1 MEKLM
6 SNVFHAGELAVQT
19 RAGVTAMAARV
30 GRSIMPL
37 IPPGFQ
43 AFLAGQSYAVVAAAQ
58 LDGRMR
64 VTFLTGAPG
73 FLSVPDSQHLKLAAA
88 LPLGFEP
95 LIPRGNVAVLVINL
109 ASRERIRINGHLQSS
124 DADSLTLEVAEV
136 YGNCPKYIQARR
148 PGSRTA
154 PAVVATA
161 VLGPVQQTLSL
172 TQQALIRACDTF
184 FIATSALGRADVS
197 HRGGPPGFVQLYGNR
212 HLSIADYPGNTM
224 FNTLGNLAVNPQVSL
239 LVPDFRDGRTLH
251 LRGTAEVVW
260 ISPETRT
267 VEIEL
272 TEVTEQN
279 GTLPVHW
286 IFLSSSPSNPAPV
299 AALLEVRSTGE
310 VCR

>member
-1 MEKLM
+1 M

-19 RAGVTAMAARV
+19 QAGVTAMEARV
-30 GRSIMPL
+30 GRGIMPL

-58 LDGRMR
+58 SDGRLQ
-64 VTFLTGAPG
+64 VTFVTGAPG
-73 FLSVPDSQHLKLAAA
+73 FLSVPDPHHLKLTAA

-95 LIPRGNVAVLVINL
+95 LVPRGNVSLLVIDL
-109 ASRERIRINGHLQSS
+109 ASRERIRINGHLEG
-124 DADSLTLEVAEV
+124 DDPGGLTLEVAEV

-154 PAVVATA
+154 PAAVGTA
-161 VLGPVQQTLSL
+161 ALGPVQQTLSL

-197 HRGGPPGFVQLYGNR
+197 HRGGPPGFVQLCGNR
-212 HLSIADYPGNTM
+212 HLSVADYPGNTM
-224 FNTLGNLAVNPQVSL
+224 FNTIGNLAVNPQVSL
-239 LVPDFRDGRTLH
+239 LVPDFREGRTLH

-272 TEVTEQN
+272 TEVAEQN

-286 IFLSSSPSNPAPV
+286 IFLGSSPFNPAPV
-299 AALLEVRSTGE
+299 AVLLEAHSTGE